1 MDNRQQIAALQKAA
15 AHHEGM
21 RPDGPVAQLADLA
34 DETQLLHGG
43 QQAVSGGVG
52 QTRLLRQL
60 GQRDA
65 AVRLGNPFE
74 QFQAAGQRL
83 NLTASLLGGGSRGF
97 SAAFRGNGGS
107 GHRGLLF
114 LYRGNDFRFIWR

>member
-1 MDNRQQIAALQKAA
+1 MT
-15 AHHEGM
+15 
-21 RPDGPVAQLADLA
+21 QLANLA
-34 DETQLLHGG
+34 DEAQLLHGG
-43 QQAVSGGVG
+43 QQTVSRGVG
-52 QTRLLRQL
+52 QTRLLRQF

-65 AVRLGNPFE
+65 AVGFGNPFE

-114 LYRGNDFRFIWR
+114 LYRGNNFRFIWQ